1 MSKTTPV
8 AGIMTTEFQKI
19 ISITLLVTGL
29 VASIWHIRLLR
40 MATNTD
46 ALNQQIEESRHRETR
61 NLQHERIT
69 QPSDI
74 LLVETSTHT
83 LSTTTTISSQP
94 TPSDVFLQQTSS
106 ITEDSIEISTD
117 PETSIM
123 SSNMSNSGYITSSAF
138 FK

>member
-1 MSKTTPV
+1 
-8 AGIMTTEFQKI
+8 
-19 ISITLLVTGL
+19 
-29 VASIWHIRLLR
+29 

-69 QPSDI
+69 QPSDT
-74 LLVETSTHT
+74 LVEKSTHT

>member
-1 MSKTTPV
+1 
-8 AGIMTTEFQKI
+8 
-19 ISITLLVTGL
+19 
-29 VASIWHIRLLR
+29 

-94 TPSDVFLQQTSS
+94 TQSDVFLQQTSS

-117 PETSIM
+117 PETSTM
-123 SSNMSNSGYITSSAF
+123 SSNMSNSSYITSSAF